1 MDKLTGSLPG
11 PNTTPPSNNNT
22 KILVLNGPNLNLLGS
37 REPEIYGY
45 DTLEAISTRLA
56 EKAGAAGVDLEFAQS
71 NSEAELIEW
80 VQRAKLA
87 EVGFI
92 IINPGAYTHTS
103 RAIPDALS
111 AVNIPFLEVHLS
123 NIFAREEFRR
133 HSCFSETAKGVI
145 AGLGAR
151 GYELAVDFVLTHLK
165 ARHGPA

>member
-1 MDKLTGSLPG
+1 MDKLTGSPRG
-11 PNTTPPSNNNT
+11 PNTAPPFHNKI

-45 DTLEAISTRLA
+45 DTLEAISIRLTDKA
-56 EKAGAAGVDLEFAQS
+56 RDAGADLQFAQS
-71 NSEAELIEW
+71 NSEAELIEFI
-80 VQRAKLA
+80 QRAKLA

-133 HSCFSETAKGVI
+133 HSYFSETAKGVI

-165 ARHGPA
+165 ARHGSA